1 MSSIRNLF
9 SSISKCV
16 MMMKSK
22 KVGKNKLIHF
32 MYSMTEDVRSSV
44 QVQSD
49 DNFRKKQSVFMIDD
63 LCYSISAIL
72 SNLDNVEMA

>member
-1 MSSIRNLF
+1 
-9 SSISKCV
+9 

-22 KVGKNKLIHF
+22 KVGKNKLIRF
-32 MYSMTEDVRSSV
+32 MYSMAEDVRSSV

-49 DNFRKKQSVFMIDD
+49 DDFRIDD

>member
-1 MSSIRNLF
+1 
-9 SSISKCV
+9 

-22 KVGKNKLIHF
+22 KVGKNNKLIRF
-32 MYSMTEDVRSSV
+32 MYSMAEDVRSSV

-49 DNFRKKQSVFMIDD
+49 DDFRIDD